1 MRIEYDYRLSYL
13 YRVSS
18 RILPPNTANSPI
30 IKNRTIVTV
39 FRNSNGLRIIKH
51 DPTNKY
57 IIPKSFISQIYTS
70 LF

>member
-1 MRIEYDYRLSYL
+1 MRVEHDYRLSY
-13 YRVSS
+13 RVSS
-18 RILPPNTANSPI
+18 MILPPNTANSPI
-30 IKNRTIVTV
+30 IKNRAIVKV
-39 FRNSNGLRIIKH
+39 FQNSNGLRIIKH